1 MTSLHWEMVT
11 PFMRQVL
18 RVVGQSTLCPRF
30 YLAGGTALALQLG
43 HRRSADLDFFSE
55 SDEVRPETHREV
67 LAVLKPFQPTIVE
80 QEWGNLL
87 LLLTELRV
95 GFFSYGYKLL
105 QPTTDAEGVP
115 LAGLLDLGLMKLDAL
130 ATRATRKDFCDLYFL
145 AQVLPLRE
153 LLDAAP
159 HKYPTH
165 RDFESRVVR
174 HLAYFDRADQEE
186 PVSLVQEVSWEE
198 IKAFFRRQAICL
210 ARRWWR

>member
-1 MTSLHWEMVT
+1 MKAPYWEMVT

-18 RVVGQSTLCPRF
+18 RAVGQSTLCPRF

-43 HRRSADLDFFSE
+43 HRRSVDLDFFSE
-55 SDEVRPETHREV
+55 SDEVHPETHREA

-87 LLLTELRV
+87 LLLAELRV
-95 GFFSYGYKLL
+95 GFFGYGYKLL
-105 QPTTDAEGVP
+105 QPTGDADGVP
-115 LAGLLDLGLMKLDAL
+115 LAGLLDLGLMKLDAV

-159 HKYPTH
+159 LKYPTH
-165 RDFESRVVR
+165 RDFEARVVR
-174 HLAYFDRADQEE
+174 YLAYFERADQEE
-186 PVSLVQEVSWEE
+186 PVPLAREISWEE
-198 IKAFFRRQAICL
+198 VKAFFREQATRL
-210 ARRWWR
+210 ARQWWR